1 MYNDSCNEYSSMEV
15 RQSHYKDYKKKGVK
29 KEESSNGFYDLNMYT
44 YSSCTLML
52 VFKLL
57 D

>member
-1 MYNDSCNEYSSMEV
+1 MIVAMNIVVGKLDRVMI
-15 RQSHYKDYKKKGVK
+15 KIIKKKGVK